1 MHQDTRQSGS
11 SPATSLPV
19 CVLPQGETGDGEN
32 TRLFNINSRG
42 ATLLLARVPELGQL
56 LQLRLPAANRPQ
68 GRGVL
73 WALVWAITPPD
84 ARLAPGAPGGLHR
97 VSVLFVGE
105 EIPRAEGSAPRYTYL
120 AEEDGRFRLQ
130 RPQAEAAL
138 PAGRASRRHSRI
150 RIPVEVTLQLL
161 GEDGG
166 VAASEQTVTENIS
179 RGGAAVLT
187 SLDAAPHS
195 LVRLTS
201 ERLGV
206 SVTGVVR
213 SRRTGPDHIP
223 RLHLEF
229 IDGQWPMEKLQ

>member
-42 ATLLLARVPELGQL
+42 ANLLLANAPELGQL
-56 LQLRLPAANRPQ
+56 LQLQLPAANRAQ

-84 ARLAPGAPGGLHR
+84 ARLAPGAGGGLHR
-97 VSVLFVGE
+97 VSVIFVGE
-105 EIPRAEGSAPRYTYL
+105 EVPRGEGSAPRYTYL

-130 RPQAEAAL
+130 RPQAEAAHSD
-138 PAGRASRRHSRI
+138 GRAARRHSRI
-150 RIPVEVTLQLL
+150 RIPVEVTLELL

-166 VAASEQTVTENIS
+166 VAACEQTVTENIS

-187 SLDAAPHS
+187 SLVAAPRQ

-201 ERLGV
+201 ESLGV
-206 SVTGVVR
+206 AITAVVR
-213 SRRTGPDHIP
+213 TRRAGSGGVC
-223 RLHLEF
+223 RLHLAF
-229 IDGQWPMEKLQ
+229 IDGQWPIERLQ